1 MKFSLSAIEK
11 KTVSLAPAPRVPVS
25 DELHQAGPAARVIG
39 DFFGGRHDLSP
50 EETSQIIIAC
60 VRQISVGDHEILPP
74 VIVEISQ
81 GRTPGPAA
89 IGDPAS

>member
-1 MKFSLSAIEK
+1 MKFPLTAIEK
-11 KTVSLAPAPRVPVS
+11 KTISLAAAPRVPVA
-25 DELHQAGPAARVIG
+25 DELHQSGPATRIIV
-39 DFFGGRHDLSP
+39 DFFRGRHDLSP
-50 EETSQIIIAC
+50 EETSQIIVAG